1 MERYVLAIGGNI
13 AKHPDGGW
21 VKYEDA
27 ARLADEI
34 KQLRTKNKRLGVGIN
49 SAINNYALREDSE
62 PDKPLL
68 PYYAQPV
75 FVKDL
80 MQLLEGGGE

>member
-27 ARLADEI
+27 ARLAEEN
-34 KQLRTKNKRLGVGIN
+34 RR
-49 SAINNYALREDSE
+49 LREQAEILTRMLEASQVVSD
-62 PDKPLL
+62 PRPFD
-68 PYYAQPV
+68 
-75 FVKDL
+75 
-80 MQLLEGGGE
+80 EGGGE